1 VLQRLVAERCLDPW
15 EMELFFGSERYEELR
30 CTTNTTESDD
40 ALISLKEKRHI
51 AVHDTVTS
59 ICIVKPIG
67 QIHVFADP
75 ISSRVYAD
83 ISVYLRGETTKM
95 RMIVTYP
102 TIIKSMESKSE
113 LLLPVESFEAIRI
126 GFTRSFVPKTLNQD
140 AKPRRY
146 PVLAEV
152 IQ

>member
-1 VLQRLVAERCLDPW
+1 
-15 EMELFFGSERYEELR
+15 MELFFGSERYEELR
-30 CTTNTTESDD
+30 CTTNTTESADV
-40 ALISLKEKRHI
+40 LIGFIQKRYI
-51 AVHDTVTS
+51 AVDDTVPS
-59 ICIVKPIG
+59 ICIVKPIR

-75 ISSRVYAD
+75 ISNRVYAD
-83 ISVYLRGETTKM
+83 ISVYLRSKTTKV
-95 RMIVTYP
+95 RMIVTSP
-102 TIIKSMESKSE
+102 NIIKSMESKSE

-126 GFTRSFVPKTLNQD
+126 GFTRSFVPPTVIQD